1 MHHEKRNR
9 SIAKA
14 ITYRIISIFMDSI
27 IAFYITHSAS
37 KTMAFVLI
45 SNSLSIVIYLEPC
58 SLGKAHHNYR
68 RINARN
74 CFRYN
79 TYRKCS

>member
-14 ITYRIISIFMDSI
+14 ITYRIISIFMDTV
-27 IAFYITHSAS
+27 IAFYVTHSAS

-45 SNSLSIVIYLEPC
+45 SNSVSIIVYFIHERAWNRVHW
-58 SLGKAHHNYR
+58 GKHT
-68 RINARN
+68 I
-74 CFRYN
+74 
-79 TYRKCS
+79 TIEE